1 MTHPLYPDIRVSTP
15 SRNPMALVARVRWAL
30 RQARVGQ
37 SEIDRF
43 TAEAL
48 AREDPTWRR
57 RICQS
62 WVEVREGRQP

>member
-1 MTHPLYPDIRVSTP
+1 MSILMSNPQYPGIRVSTP
-15 SRNPMALVARVRWAL
+15 SRNPMTLVARVRWAL

-48 AREDPTWRR
+48 AKEDPRRLR
-57 RICQS
+57 RICES
-62 WVEVREGRQP
+62 WVEVR